1 MNHIQKIRNEILHF
15 FDPSRLAEGS
25 QEIYFSPNEKYRL
38 ETSNY
43 WQSKEDVNWDVT
55 KVEIFDNHTNEKL
68 FEFFGNDGRFFH
80 DWITKNG
87 IDYLICAEDL
97 FGGQTVID
105 LTNRQMESFSPDE
118 EGFIWTNFQLS
129 PDGNKLATIGCYWA
143 CPYVIKVY
151 DFKTPMELPLLELME
166 LDLVDN
172 SEEILGWIDNE
183 HLKTDKRDHLSC

>member
-1 MNHIQKIRNEILHF
+1 MNHIQKIRNEIRNF
-15 FDPSRLAEGS
+15 FDPSHLAEGS

-43 WQSKEDVNWDVT
+43 WQSKEDLNWDVT
-55 KVEIFDNHTNEKL
+55 KVEIFDNQSNEKL
-68 FEFFGNDGRFFH
+68 FEFFGNDGHFFH
-80 DWITKNG
+80 AWITKND

-105 LTNRQMESFSPDE
+105 LTHHQMESFSPDE
-118 EGFIWTNFQLS
+118 DGFIWTNFYLS

-151 DFKTPMELPLLELME
+151 NFKSPMKLPTIISS
-166 LDLVDN
+166 D
-172 SEEILGWIDNE
+172 SP
-183 HLKTDKRDHLSC
+183 DK